1 MVRDRVAAGAARSW
15 KAARVTPTSLQT
27 LDLLTRALVLMDEEG
42 RHHIAARIA
51 MAIDDLTD
59 DRSSPEHTTI
69 N

>member
-1 MVRDRVAAGAARSW
+1 M
-15 KAARVTPTSLQT
+15 TPTSLQT